1 MKPMAPSSTLNRL
14 SVAWMLFAVLT
25 LGASA
30 LYAIVLVVARTPFL
44 GQGAQMFR
52 TALVLHVDLAILV
65 WFLAV
70 AAVSWTLTLRHIAK
84 WQWALFALAVLATL
98 LMIATPL
105 IDDAYPLLTNYIP
118 LIDHPFYVGGLVT
131 FALVTALFSLHAL
144 PRLKLLTSAPEQAGN
159 ALAALALL
167 ISLGLIAQAFFLPRG
182 SQLGIASLDD
192 LLWSGGHTLQ
202 FVHILLMMA
211 LWCVLGQEARRHV
224 TDAAPALPL
233 TFLLAFLPVLAAIVI
248 ALTYPAGTIEGRRYF
263 TFLMR
268 WGTWPGPVLLGAI
281 LTVGLF
287 RLKRLRPLLAAEK
300 GLAMSLGLFA
310 LGCLLGA
317 LIRGDTVSVPA
328 HYHATVGSV
337 TLAYIVWMLT
347 LVSGFAVPAHT
358 LERLQR
364 TALLYG
370 FGIAILA
377 SSLGV
382 AGYLGI
388 PRKAAHVELAN
399 ESVGYLSAMGV
410 AGIGG
415 LIGLVAVLMLVGS
428 GLNAVLPRPKTVRQR
443 RDVRLAAIAMTIVA
457 VSGLGWLFQ
466 QFVAAPP
473 AGAFSPAKHAQEKL
487 RADIKTRFDQGV
499 IMLHAKQYEHALTA
513 FHRVLQLAPEMP
525 EAHVNMGF
533 ALIGLKRYKAAY
545 DFFESATQLRRDQ
558 ANAYYGMAVALDSMG
573 DTAGALGAM
582 QTYVHLSKADDPFR
596 RKAEAAIWEWSEKL
610 KQERSK
616 PRRP

>member
-1 MKPMAPSSTLNRL
+1 MTPTPSLTLNRL
-14 SVAWMLFAVLT
+14 SAAWLLFAMLT

-44 GQGAQMFR
+44 GQGAQLFR

-70 AAVSWTLTLRHIAK
+70 AAVSWTLTLRHVAK
-84 WQWALFALAVLATL
+84 WQWALFALAVAGTL

-105 IDDAYPLLTNYIP
+105 IDDAHPLLTNYIP
-118 LIDHPFYVGGLVT
+118 LIDHPFYIGGLVV
-131 FALVTALFSLHAL
+131 FALVTAFFSLHAL
-144 PRLKLLTSAPEQAGN
+144 PRLKLLRSEPEQAGS

-167 ISLGLIAQAFFLPRG
+167 VSLGLIAQAFLLPRA
-182 SQLGIASLDD
+182 SQIGIASLDD

-211 LWCVLGQEARRHV
+211 LWCVLGQDARRQV
-224 TDAAPALPL
+224 TDAAPAMPL
-233 TFLLAFLPVLAAIVI
+233 TFLLAFLPVLAAVI
-248 ALTYPAGTIEGRRYF
+248 LALAYPAGTIEGRRYF
-263 TFLMR
+263 TLLMR

-287 RLKRLRPLLAAEK
+287 RQHRLRPLLPMEK

-317 LIRGDTVSVPA
+317 VIHGDTVAVPA

-337 TLAYIVWMLT
+337 TLAYIVWL
-347 LVSGFAVPAHT
+347 LKLASGFALPPHT
-358 LERLQR
+358 IERLQR
-364 TALLYG
+364 IALLYG
-370 FGIAILA
+370 VGIAVLA

-382 AGYLGI
+382 AGYLGV

-399 ESVGYLSAMGV
+399 ESAGYLSAMGV

-415 LIGLVAVLMLVGS
+415 LIGLTAVLMLVGG
-428 GLNAVLPRPKTVRQR
+428 GLKAVLPRPNTARQR
-443 RDVRLAAIAMTIVA
+443 RDVRLASIALTIVA
-457 VSGLGWLFQ
+457 IGGLGWLLQ

-473 AGAFSPAKHAQEKL
+473 AGAFNPAKHAQEKL

-558 ANAYYGMAVALDSMG
+558 ANAYYGMAVALEGMG

-582 QTYVHLSKADDPFR
+582 QTYLHLSKADDPFR
-596 RKAEAAIWEWSEKL
+596 RKAEGALWEWREKL
-610 KQERSK
+610 TTERSQPRK
-616 PRRP
+616 P